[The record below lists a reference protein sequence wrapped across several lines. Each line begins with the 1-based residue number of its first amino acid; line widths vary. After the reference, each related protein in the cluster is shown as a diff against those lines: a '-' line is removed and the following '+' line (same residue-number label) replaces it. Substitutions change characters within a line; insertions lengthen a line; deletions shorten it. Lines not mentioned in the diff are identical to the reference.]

1 MSRDRDIEEGNY
13 RAPDPLRATGLQS
26 MLDQEAVALVDVAE
40 TPEKVKQLR
49 FPFAP
54 DAAAALSEPFVEQI
68 DPFAATDDANAQ
80 FRAAQFVA
88 LVVHPHVLDAGSWAN
103 VGARAEFEQRLG

>member
-1 MSRDRDIEEGNY
+1 MKQIRTTPLALHV
-13 RAPDPLRATGLQS
+13 RAALIAGATGLLAS
-26 MLDQEAVALVDVAE
+26 VGA
-40 TPEKVKQLR
+40 
-49 FPFAP
+49 
-54 DAAAALSEPFVEQI
+54 
-68 DPFAATDDANAQ
+68 FAATDDANAQ